1 MRRKYGVSYKGSKS
15 KIADKLAEVIPYRG
29 IDNFYD
35 LFAGGCAVTHKMYL
49 EGRYKHYYANDINGQ
64 ALRLFCDG
72 LKGKYANETRW
83 ISRED
88 FFNLKDSD
96 PYVSCCW
103 SFGNNQRDYL
113 YSKSIEPYK
122 KACHYAIVFNDFSLL
137 RQLYPSVSE
146 ACEITLKGITDI
158 HERRIKFR
166 NIVKSRLNDG
176 DNTQFLETSGEMDR
190 LESLERLERLQ
201 SLEHLE
207 RLQSLERLERL
218 QSLEHLERLQSL
230 ERLER
235 LQSLE
240 HLERLQSLEHLER
253 LQSLEGSIS
262 DYRDVEIKSN
272 SVIYADIP
280 YIATNTYD
288 NTSSVIQPFNHEE
301 FYDWCCKQN
310 ELVLISEYYMPE
322 DRFTKVWSV
331 KHVQS
336 LCAAKTSSVQEC
348 LFVPTRQLEKY
359 NNMMK
364 RSQPCQSLFTNV

>member
-15 KIADKLAEVIPYRG
+15 KIVDKLAEVIPYRG

-49 EGRYKHYYANDINGQ
+49 EGRYKHYYANDIDGQ

-88 FFNLKDSD
+88 FFNLKDCD

-113 YSKSIEPYK
+113 YSRAIEPYK
-122 KACHYAIVFNDFSLL
+122 KACHYAIVFGDFSLL
-137 RQLYPSVSE
+137 KDLYPDVGA
-146 ACEITLKGITDI
+146 ACEITLNGIVDI

-166 NIVKSRLNDG
+166 SVIGCKLAERSNSGLMRLSQENDV
-176 DNTQFLETSGEMDR
+176 DR

-201 SLEHLE
+201 SLE
-207 RLQSLERLERL
+207 RLERLE
-218 QSLEHLERLQSL
+218 SFEYSV
-230 ERLER
+230 
-235 LQSLE
+235 
-240 HLERLQSLEHLER
+240 
-253 LQSLEGSIS
+253 S
-262 DYRDVEIKSN
+262 DYKAVEIKPN

-280 YIATNTYD
+280 YISTNTYD
-288 NTSSVIQPFNHEE
+288 GTSSVVQPFNHEE
-301 FYDWCCKQN
+301 FYDWCCKQK
-310 ELVLISEYYMPE
+310 ELVLISEYYMPA
-322 DRFTKVWSV
+322 DRFTKVWSTN
-331 KHVQS
+331 HVQS
-336 LCAAKTSSVQEC
+336 LCATKTSSVQEC
-348 LFVPTRQLEKY
+348 LFVPTHQLEKY

>member
-15 KIADKLAEVIPYRG
+15 KIVDKLAEVIPYRG

-49 EGRYKHYYANDINGQ
+49 EGRYKHYYANDIDGQ

-88 FFNLKDSD
+88 FFNLKDCD

-113 YSKSIEPYK
+113 YSRAIEPYK
-122 KACHYAIVFNDFSLL
+122 KACHYAIVFGDFSLL
-137 RQLYPSVSE
+137 KDLYPDVGA
-146 ACEITLKGITDI
+146 ACEITLNGIVDI
-158 HERRIKFR
+158 RERRIKFR
-166 NIVKSRLNDG
+166 SVIGCKLAERSNSGLMRLSQENDV
-176 DNTQFLETSGEMDR
+176 DR

-201 SLEHLE
+201 SLE
-207 RLQSLERLERL
+207 RLERLE
-218 QSLEHLERLQSL
+218 SFEYSV
-230 ERLER
+230 
-235 LQSLE
+235 
-240 HLERLQSLEHLER
+240 
-253 LQSLEGSIS
+253 S
-262 DYRDVEIKSN
+262 DYKAVEIKPN

-280 YIATNTYD
+280 YISTNTYD
-288 NTSSVIQPFNHEE
+288 GTSSVVQPFNHEE
-301 FYDWCCKQN
+301 FYDWCCKQK
-310 ELVLISEYYMPE
+310 ELVLISEYYMPA
-322 DRFTKVWSV
+322 DRFTKVWSTN
-331 KHVQS
+331 HVQS
-336 LCAAKTSSVQEC
+336 LCATKTSSVQEC
-348 LFVPTRQLEKY
+348 LFVPTHQLEKY

>member
-1 MRRKYGVSYKGSKS
+1 MKRKYGVSYKGSKS
-15 KIADKLAEVIPYRG
+15 KIVDKLAEVIPYRG

-49 EGRYKHYYANDINGQ
+49 EGRYKHYYANDIDGQ

-72 LKGKYANETRW
+72 LKGKYTNETRW

-176 DNTQFLETSGEMDR
+176 DNTQFLETSGEMER

-201 SLEHLE
+201 SLE
-207 RLQSLERLERL
+207 
-218 QSLEHLERLQSL
+218 
-230 ERLER
+230 
-235 LQSLE
+235 
-240 HLERLQSLEHLER
+240 
-253 LQSLEGSIS
+253 GSIS
-262 DYRDVEIKSN
+262 DYRAVEIKPN

-322 DRFTKVWSV
+322 DRFTKVWSTN
-331 KHVQS
+331 HVQS
-336 LCAAKTSSVQEC
+336 LCATKTSSVQEC
-348 LFVPTRQLEKY
+348 LFVPTHQLEKY

-364 RSQPCQSLFTNV
+364 RSQPCLSLFTNV

>member
-15 KIADKLAEVIPYRG
+15 KIVDKLAEVIPYRG

-49 EGRYKHYYANDINGQ
+49 ERRYKHYYANDIDGQ

-88 FFNLKDSD
+88 FFNLKDCD

-113 YSKSIEPYK
+113 YSRAIEPYK
-122 KACHYAIVFNDFSLL
+122 KACHYAIVFGDFSLL
-137 RQLYPSVSE
+137 KDLYPDVGA
-146 ACEITLKGITDI
+146 ACEITLNGIVDI

-166 NIVKSRLNDG
+166 SVIGCKLAERSNSGLMRLSQENDV
-176 DNTQFLETSGEMDR
+176 DR
-190 LESLERLERLQ
+190 LESLER
-201 SLEHLE
+201 LE

-218 QSLEHLERLQSL
+218 QSLESL
-230 ERLER
+230 ERLE
-235 LQSLE
+235 SLE
-240 HLERLQSLEHLER
+240 SFEYSV
-253 LQSLEGSIS
+253 S
-262 DYRDVEIKSN
+262 DYKDVEIKPN

-280 YIATNTYD
+280 YISTNTYD
-288 NTSSVIQPFNHEE
+288 GTSSVVQPFNHEE
-301 FYDWCCKQN
+301 FYDWCCKQK
-310 ELVLISEYYMPE
+310 ELVLISEYYLPA
-322 DRFTKVWSV
+322 DRFTKVWSTN
-331 KHVQS
+331 HVQS
-336 LCAAKTSSVQEC
+336 LCATKTSSVQEC
-348 LFVPTRQLEKY
+348 LFVPTHQLEKY

>member
-15 KIADKLAEVIPYRG
+15 KIVDKLAEVIPYRG

-49 EGRYKHYYANDINGQ
+49 EGRYKHYYANDIDGQ

-88 FFNLKDSD
+88 FFNLKDCD

-113 YSKSIEPYK
+113 YSRAIEPYK
-122 KACHYAIVFNDFSLL
+122 KACHYAIVFGDFSLL
-137 RQLYPSVSE
+137 KDLYPDVGA
-146 ACEITLKGITDI
+146 ACEITLNGIVDI
-158 HERRIKFR
+158 RERRIKFR
-166 NIVKSRLNDG
+166 SVIGCKLAERSNSGLMRLSQENDV
-176 DNTQFLETSGEMDR
+176 DR

-201 SLEHLE
+201 SLE
-207 RLQSLERLERL
+207 SLERLE
-218 QSLEHLERLQSL
+218 SFEYSV
-230 ERLER
+230 
-235 LQSLE
+235 
-240 HLERLQSLEHLER
+240 
-253 LQSLEGSIS
+253 S
-262 DYRDVEIKSN
+262 DYKAVEIKPN

-280 YIATNTYD
+280 YISTNTYD
-288 NTSSVIQPFNHEE
+288 GTSSVVQPFNHEE
-301 FYDWCCKQN
+301 FYDWCCKQK
-310 ELVLISEYYMPE
+310 ELVLISEYYMPA
-322 DRFTKVWSV
+322 DRFTKVWSTN
-331 KHVQS
+331 HVQS
-336 LCAAKTSSVQEC
+336 LCATKTSSVQEC
-348 LFVPTRQLEKY
+348 LFVPTHQLEKY

>member
-88 FFNLKDSD
+88 FFDLKDSD

-137 RQLYPSVSE
+137 RQLYPSISE

-176 DNTQFLETSGEMDR
+176 DNTLFLETSGEMDR
-190 LESLERLERLQ
+190 LESLERLQ
-201 SLEHLE
+201 SLK
-207 RLQSLERLERL
+207 
-218 QSLEHLERLQSL
+218 
-230 ERLER
+230 
-235 LQSLE
+235 
-240 HLERLQSLEHLER
+240 
-253 LQSLEGSIS
+253 GSIS
-262 DYRDVEIKSN
+262 DYRDVEIKPN

-322 DRFTKVWSV
+322 DRFTKVWSTN
-331 KHVQS
+331 HMQS
-336 LCAAKTSSVQEC
+336 LCATKTSSVQEC

-364 RSQPCQSLFTNV
+364 RSQPCLSLFTNV

>member
-15 KIADKLAEVIPYRG
+15 KIVDKLAEVIPYRG

-49 EGRYKHYYANDINGQ
+49 EGRYKHYYANDIDGQ

-88 FFNLKDSD
+88 FFNLKDCD

-113 YSKSIEPYK
+113 YSRAIEPYK
-122 KACHYAIVFNDFSLL
+122 KACHYAIVFGDFALL
-137 RQLYPSVSE
+137 KDLYPDVGA
-146 ACEITLKGITDI
+146 ACEITLNGIVDI

-166 NIVKSRLNDG
+166 SVIGCKLAERSNSGLMRLSQENDV
-176 DNTQFLETSGEMDR
+176 DR

-201 SLEHLE
+201 SLE
-207 RLQSLERLERL
+207 RLERLERL
-218 QSLEHLERLQSL
+218 ESFEYSV
-230 ERLER
+230 
-235 LQSLE
+235 
-240 HLERLQSLEHLER
+240 
-253 LQSLEGSIS
+253 S
-262 DYRDVEIKSN
+262 DYKAVEIKPN

-280 YIATNTYD
+280 YISTNTYD
-288 NTSSVIQPFNHEE
+288 GTSSVVQPFNHEE
-301 FYDWCCKQN
+301 FYDWCCKQK
-310 ELVLISEYYMPE
+310 ELVLISEYYMPA
-322 DRFTKVWSV
+322 DRFTKVWSTN
-331 KHVQS
+331 HVQS
-336 LCAAKTSSVQEC
+336 LCATKTSSVQEC
-348 LFVPTRQLEKY
+348 LFVPTHQLEKY

>member
-15 KIADKLAEVIPYRG
+15 KIVDKLAEVIPYRG

-49 EGRYKHYYANDINGQ
+49 EGRYKHYYANDIDGQ

-88 FFNLKDSD
+88 FFNLKDCD

-113 YSKSIEPYK
+113 YSRAIEPYK
-122 KACHYAIVFNDFSLL
+122 KACHYAIVFGDFSLL
-137 RQLYPSVSE
+137 KDLYPDVGA
-146 ACEITLKGITDI
+146 ACEITLNGIVDI

-166 NIVKSRLNDG
+166 SVIGCKLAERSNSGLMRLSQENDV
-176 DNTQFLETSGEMDR
+176 DR
-190 LESLERLERLQ
+190 LESLER
-201 SLEHLE
+201 LE

-218 QSLEHLERLQSL
+218 QSLESL
-230 ERLER
+230 ERLE
-235 LQSLE
+235 SFE
-240 HLERLQSLEHLER
+240 YSV
-253 LQSLEGSIS
+253 S
-262 DYRDVEIKSN
+262 DYKAVEIKPN

-280 YIATNTYD
+280 YISTNTYD
-288 NTSSVIQPFNHEE
+288 GTSSVVQPFNHEE
-301 FYDWCCKQN
+301 FYDWCCKQK
-310 ELVLISEYYMPE
+310 ELVLISEYYMPA
-322 DRFTKVWSV
+322 DRFTKVWSTN
-331 KHVQS
+331 HVQS
-336 LCAAKTSSVQEC
+336 LCATKTSSVQEC
-348 LFVPTRQLEKY
+348 LFVPTHQLEKY

>member
-15 KIADKLAEVIPYRG
+15 KIVDKLAEVIPYRG

-146 ACEITLKGITDI
+146 ACEITLKDVTDI

-201 SLEHLE
+201 SLE
-207 RLQSLERLERL
+207 RLERLE
-218 QSLEHLERLQSL
+218 SLDESV
-230 ERLER
+230 
-235 LQSLE
+235 
-240 HLERLQSLEHLER
+240 
-253 LQSLEGSIS
+253 S
-262 DYRDVEIKSN
+262 DYRAVEIKPN

-322 DRFTKVWSV
+322 DRFTKVWGTN
-331 KHVQS
+331 HVQS
-336 LCAAKTSSVQEC
+336 LCATKTSSVQEC

-364 RSQPCQSLFTNV
+364 RSQPCLSLFTNV

>member
-15 KIADKLAEVIPYRG
+15 KIVDKLAEVIPYRG

-49 EGRYKHYYANDINGQ
+49 EGRYKHYYANDIDGQ

-88 FFNLKDSD
+88 FFNLKDCD

-113 YSKSIEPYK
+113 YSRAIEPYK
-122 KACHYAIVFNDFSLL
+122 KACHYAIVFGDFSLL
-137 RQLYPSVSE
+137 KDLYPDVGA
-146 ACEITLKGITDI
+146 ACEVALGGITDI

-166 NIVKSRLNDG
+166 SVIGCKLAERSNSGLLRLSQENDV
-176 DNTQFLETSGEMDR
+176 DR

-201 SLEHLE
+201 SLE
-207 RLQSLERLERL
+207 SLERLE
-218 QSLEHLERLQSL
+218 SFEYSV
-230 ERLER
+230 
-235 LQSLE
+235 
-240 HLERLQSLEHLER
+240 
-253 LQSLEGSIS
+253 S
-262 DYRDVEIKSN
+262 DYKAVEIKPN

-280 YIATNTYD
+280 YISTNTYD
-288 NTSSVIQPFNHEE
+288 GTSSVVQPFNHEE
-301 FYDWCCKQN
+301 FYDWCCKQK
-310 ELVLISEYYMPE
+310 ELVLISEYYMPA
-322 DRFTKVWSV
+322 DRFTKVWSTN
-331 KHVQS
+331 HVQS
-336 LCAAKTSSVQEC
+336 LCATKTSSVQEC
-348 LFVPTRQLEKY
+348 LFVPTHQLEKY

>member
-15 KIADKLAEVIPYRG
+15 KIVDKLAEVIPYRG

-49 EGRYKHYYANDINGQ
+49 EGRYKHYYANDIDGQ

-176 DNTQFLETSGEMDR
+176 DNTQFLETSGEMER

-201 SLEHLE
+201 SLE
-207 RLQSLERLERL
+207 
-218 QSLEHLERLQSL
+218 
-230 ERLER
+230 
-235 LQSLE
+235 
-240 HLERLQSLEHLER
+240 
-253 LQSLEGSIS
+253 GSIS
-262 DYRDVEIKSN
+262 DYRAVEIKPN

-322 DRFTKVWSV
+322 DRFTKVWSTN
-331 KHVQS
+331 HVQS
-336 LCAAKTSSVQEC
+336 LCATKTSSVQEC
-348 LFVPTRQLEKY
+348 LFVPTHQLEKY

-364 RSQPCQSLFTNV
+364 RSQPCLSLFTNV

>member
-15 KIADKLAEVIPYRG
+15 KIVDKLAEVIPYRG

-88 FFNLKDSD
+88 FFSLKDSD

-113 YSKSIEPYK
+113 YSRAIEPYK

-137 RQLYPSVSE
+137 RQFYPSISK
-146 ACEITLKGITDI
+146 ACEITLKGITNI

-166 NIVKSRLNDG
+166 NIVKSRLNNG
-176 DNTQFLETSGEMDR
+176 DNTLFLETSGEMGR

-201 SLEHLE
+201 SLK
-207 RLQSLERLERL
+207 
-218 QSLEHLERLQSL
+218 
-230 ERLER
+230 
-235 LQSLE
+235 
-240 HLERLQSLEHLER
+240 
-253 LQSLEGSIS
+253 GSIS
-262 DYRDVEIKSN
+262 DYRDVEIKPN

-322 DRFTKVWSV
+322 DRFTKVWSTN
-331 KHVQS
+331 HMRS
-336 LCAAKTSSVQEC
+336 LCATKTSSVQEC

-364 RSQPCQSLFTNV
+364 RSQPCLSLFTNV

>member
-15 KIADKLAEVIPYRG
+15 KIVDKLAEVIPYRG

-49 EGRYKHYYANDINGQ
+49 EGRYKHYYANDIDGQ

-88 FFNLKDSD
+88 FFNLKDCD

-113 YSKSIEPYK
+113 YSRAIEPYK
-122 KACHYAIVFNDFSLL
+122 KACHYAIVFGDFSLL
-137 RQLYPSVSE
+137 KDLYPDVGA
-146 ACEITLKGITDI
+146 ACEITLNGIVDI

-166 NIVKSRLNDG
+166 SVIGCKLAERSNSGLMRLSQENDV
-176 DNTQFLETSGEMDR
+176 DR

-201 SLEHLE
+201 SLE
-207 RLQSLERLERL
+207 RLERLE
-218 QSLEHLERLQSL
+218 SFEYSV
-230 ERLER
+230 
-235 LQSLE
+235 
-240 HLERLQSLEHLER
+240 
-253 LQSLEGSIS
+253 S
-262 DYRDVEIKSN
+262 DYKAVEIKPN

-280 YIATNTYD
+280 YISTNTYD
-288 NTSSVIQPFNHEE
+288 GTSSVVQPFNHEE

-310 ELVLISEYYMPE
+310 ELVLISEYYMPK
-322 DRFTKVWSV
+322 DRFTKVWSTN
-331 KHVQS
+331 HVQS
-336 LCAAKTSSVQEC
+336 LCATKTSSVQEC
-348 LFVPTRQLEKY
+348 LFVPTHQLEKY

>member
-1 MRRKYGVSYKGSKS
+1 MRRKYCVSYKGSKS
-15 KIADKLAEVIPYRG
+15 KIVDKLAEVIPYRG

-49 EGRYKHYYANDINGQ
+49 EGRYKHYYANDIDGQ

-113 YSKSIEPYK
+113 YSRAIEPYK

-137 RQLYPSVSE
+137 RQFYPSVSE

-166 NIVKSRLNDG
+166 NIVKSRLNDE
-176 DNTQFLETSGEMDR
+176 DNTQLLETSCEMDR

-201 SLEHLE
+201 SLESLE
-207 RLQSLERLERL
+207 RLQSLDE
-218 QSLEHLERLQSL
+218 
-230 ERLER
+230 
-235 LQSLE
+235 
-240 HLERLQSLEHLER
+240 
-253 LQSLEGSIS
+253 SIL
-262 DYRDVEIKSN
+262 DYRAVEIKPN

-280 YIATNTYD
+280 YFSTDGYD
-288 NTSSVIQPFNHEE
+288 KQSSVVQSFNHEE
-301 FYDWCCKQN
+301 FYDWCWNQN
-310 ELVLISEYYMPE
+310 ELVLISEYYMPK
-322 DRFTKVWSV
+322 DRFTKVWSTN
-331 KHVQS
+331 HIQS
-336 LCAAKTSSVQEC
+336 LCATKTSSVQEC
-348 LFVPTRQLEKY
+348 LFVPTHQLEKY

>member
-15 KIADKLAEVIPYRG
+15 KIVDKLAEVIPYRG

-49 EGRYKHYYANDINGQ
+49 ERRYKHYYANDIDGQ

-113 YSKSIEPYK
+113 YSRAIEPYK
-122 KACHYAIVFNDFSLL
+122 KACHYAIVFGDFALL
-137 RQLYPSVSE
+137 KDLYPDVGA
-146 ACEITLKGITDI
+146 ACEITLNGIVDI

-166 NIVKSRLNDG
+166 SVIGCKLAERSNSGLMRLSQENDV
-176 DNTQFLETSGEMDR
+176 DR

-201 SLEHLE
+201 SLE
-207 RLQSLERLERL
+207 RLERLE
-218 QSLEHLERLQSL
+218 SFEYSV
-230 ERLER
+230 
-235 LQSLE
+235 
-240 HLERLQSLEHLER
+240 
-253 LQSLEGSIS
+253 S
-262 DYRDVEIKSN
+262 DYKAVEIKPN

-280 YIATNTYD
+280 YISTNTYD
-288 NTSSVIQPFNHEE
+288 GTSSVVQPFNHEE

-310 ELVLISEYYMPE
+310 ELVLISEYYMPK
-322 DRFTKVWSV
+322 DRFTKVWSTN
-331 KHVQS
+331 HVQS
-336 LCAAKTSSVQEC
+336 LCATKTSSVQEC
-348 LFVPTRQLEKY
+348 LFVPTHQLEKY
-359 NNMMK
+359 NNLMK

>member
-15 KIADKLAEVIPYRG
+15 KIVDKLAEVIPYRG

-49 EGRYKHYYANDINGQ
+49 EGRYKHYYANDIDGQ

-88 FFNLKDSD
+88 FFNLKDCD

-113 YSKSIEPYK
+113 YSRAIEPYK
-122 KACHYAIVFNDFSLL
+122 KACHYAIVFGDFALL
-137 RQLYPSVSE
+137 KDLYPDVGA
-146 ACEITLKGITDI
+146 ACEITLNGIVDI

-166 NIVKSRLNDG
+166 SVIGCKLAERSNSGLMRLSQENDV
-176 DNTQFLETSGEMDR
+176 DR

-201 SLEHLE
+201 SLE
-207 RLQSLERLERL
+207 RLERLE
-218 QSLEHLERLQSL
+218 SFEYSV
-230 ERLER
+230 
-235 LQSLE
+235 SA
-240 HLERLQSLEHLER
+240 
-253 LQSLEGSIS
+253 
-262 DYRDVEIKSN
+262 YKAVEIKPN

-280 YIATNTYD
+280 YISTNTYD
-288 NTSSVIQPFNHEE
+288 GTSSVVQPFNHEE
-301 FYDWCCKQN
+301 FYDWCCKQK
-310 ELVLISEYYMPE
+310 ELVLISEYYMPA
-322 DRFTKVWSV
+322 DRFTKVWSTN
-331 KHVQS
+331 HVQS
-336 LCAAKTSSVQEC
+336 LCATKTSSVQEC
-348 LFVPTRQLEKY
+348 LFVPTHQLEKY
-359 NNMMK
+359 NNLMK

>member
-1 MRRKYGVSYKGSKS
+1 M
-15 KIADKLAEVIPYRG
+15 
-29 IDNFYD
+29 
-35 LFAGGCAVTHKMYL
+35 FAGGCAVTHKMYL
-49 EGRYKHYYANDINGQ
+49 EGRYKHYYANDIDGH

-88 FFNLKDSD
+88 FFNLKDCD

-113 YSKSIEPYK
+113 YSRAIEPYK

-137 RQLYPSVSE
+137 RQFYPSVSE

-166 NIVKSRLNDG
+166 NIVKRRLNDEG
-176 DNTQFLETSGEMDR
+176 NTQLLETSCEMDR

-201 SLEHLE
+201 SLESLE
-207 RLQSLERLERL
+207 RLQSLDE
-218 QSLEHLERLQSL
+218 SV
-230 ERLER
+230 
-235 LQSLE
+235 
-240 HLERLQSLEHLER
+240 
-253 LQSLEGSIS
+253 S
-262 DYRDVEIKSN
+262 DYRAVEIKPN

-280 YIATNTYD
+280 YISTNTY
-288 NTSSVIQPFNHEE
+288 NKKSSTAQSFNHDE
-301 FYDWCCKQN
+301 FYDWCCKQK
-310 ELVLISEYYMPE
+310 ELVLISEYYMPA
-322 DRFTKVWSV
+322 DRFTKVWSTN
-331 KHVQS
+331 HVQS
-336 LCAAKTSSVQEC
+336 LCATKTSSVQEC
-348 LFVPTRQLEKY
+348 LFVPTHQLEKY

>member
-1 MRRKYGVSYKGSKS
+1 MVKYRKRGKGMRRKYGVSYKGSKS
-15 KIADKLAEVIPYRG
+15 KIVDKLAEVIPYRG

-49 EGRYKHYYANDINGQ
+49 EGRYKHYYANDIDGQ

-88 FFNLKDSD
+88 FFNLKDCD

-113 YSKSIEPYK
+113 YSRAIEPYK
-122 KACHYAIVFNDFSLL
+122 KACHYAIVFGDFALL
-137 RQLYPSVSE
+137 KDLYPDVGA
-146 ACEITLKGITDI
+146 ACEITLNGIVDI

-166 NIVKSRLNDG
+166 SVIGCKLAERSNSGLMRLSQENDV
-176 DNTQFLETSGEMDR
+176 DR

-201 SLEHLE
+201 SLE
-207 RLQSLERLERL
+207 SLERLE
-218 QSLEHLERLQSL
+218 SFEYSV
-230 ERLER
+230 
-235 LQSLE
+235 
-240 HLERLQSLEHLER
+240 
-253 LQSLEGSIS
+253 S
-262 DYRDVEIKSN
+262 DYKAVEIKPN

-280 YIATNTYD
+280 YISTNTYD
-288 NTSSVIQPFNHEE
+288 GTSSVVQPFNHEE

-310 ELVLISEYYMPE
+310 ELVLISEYYMPK
-322 DRFTKVWSV
+322 DRFTKVWSTN
-331 KHVQS
+331 HVQS
-336 LCAAKTSSVQEC
+336 LCATKTSSVQEC
-348 LFVPTRQLEKY
+348 LFVPTHQLEKY
-359 NNMMK
+359 NNLMK

>member
-15 KIADKLAEVIPYRG
+15 KIVDKLAEVIPYRG

-49 EGRYKHYYANDINGQ
+49 EGRYKHYYANDIDGQ

-88 FFNLKDSD
+88 FFNLKDRD

-113 YSKSIEPYK
+113 YSRAIEPYK

-166 NIVKSRLNDG
+166 NIVKSRLNDEG
-176 DNTQFLETSGEMDR
+176 NTQLLETSCEMDR

-201 SLEHLE
+201 SLE
-207 RLQSLERLERL
+207 SLERLE
-218 QSLEHLERLQSL
+218 SLDESVL
-230 ERLER
+230 
-235 LQSLE
+235 
-240 HLERLQSLEHLER
+240 
-253 LQSLEGSIS
+253 
-262 DYRDVEIKSN
+262 DYRAVEIKPN

-280 YIATNTYD
+280 YISTNTYD
-288 NTSSVIQPFNHEE
+288 GTSSVVQPFNHEE

-310 ELVLISEYYMPE
+310 ELVLISEYYMPK
-322 DRFTKVWSV
+322 DRFTKVWSTN
-331 KHVQS
+331 HVQS
-336 LCAAKTSSVQEC
+336 LCATKTSSVQEC
-348 LFVPTRQLEKY
+348 LFVPTHQLEKY

-364 RSQPCQSLFTNV
+364 RSQPCQSLFTNL

>member
-201 SLEHLE
+201 SLK
-207 RLQSLERLERL
+207 
-218 QSLEHLERLQSL
+218 
-230 ERLER
+230 
-235 LQSLE
+235 
-240 HLERLQSLEHLER
+240 
-253 LQSLEGSIS
+253 GSIS
-262 DYRDVEIKSN
+262 DYRAVEIKPN

-288 NTSSVIQPFNHEE
+288 KASSVIQPFNHEE

-322 DRFTKVWSV
+322 DRFTKVWSTI
-331 KHVQS
+331 HMQS
-336 LCAAKTSSVQEC
+336 LCATKTSSVQEC
-348 LFVPTRQLEKY
+348 LFVPTHQLEKY

-364 RSQPCQSLFTNV
+364 RSQPCLSLFTNV

>member
-1 MRRKYGVSYKGSKS
+1 MKRKYGVSYKGSKS
-15 KIADKLAEVIPYRG
+15 KIVDKLAEVIPYRG

-49 EGRYKHYYANDINGQ
+49 EGRYKHYYANDIDGQ

-72 LKGKYANETRW
+72 LKGKYTNETRW

-176 DNTQFLETSGEMDR
+176 DNTQFLETSGEMER
-190 LESLERLERLQ
+190 LES
-201 SLEHLE
+201 LE

-218 QSLEHLERLQSL
+218 QSLER
-230 ERLER
+230 
-235 LQSLE
+235 
-240 HLERLQSLEHLER
+240 LER

-262 DYRDVEIKSN
+262 DYRAVEIKPN

-322 DRFTKVWSV
+322 DRFTKVWSTN
-331 KHVQS
+331 HVQS
-336 LCAAKTSSVQEC
+336 LCATKTSSVQEC
-348 LFVPTRQLEKY
+348 LFVPTHQLEKY

-364 RSQPCQSLFTNV
+364 RSQPCLSLFTNV

>member
-15 KIADKLAEVIPYRG
+15 KIVDKLAEVIPYRG

-49 EGRYKHYYANDINGQ
+49 EGRYKHYYANDIDGQ

-88 FFNLKDSD
+88 FFNLKDCD

-113 YSKSIEPYK
+113 YSRAIEPYK
-122 KACHYAIVFNDFSLL
+122 KACHYAIVFGDFALL
-137 RQLYPSVSE
+137 KDLYPDVGA
-146 ACEITLKGITDI
+146 ACEITLNGIVDI

-166 NIVKSRLNDG
+166 SVIGCKLAERSNSGLMRLSQENDV
-176 DNTQFLETSGEMDR
+176 DR

-201 SLEHLE
+201 SLESLERLE

-218 QSLEHLERLQSL
+218 ESFEYSV
-230 ERLER
+230 
-235 LQSLE
+235 
-240 HLERLQSLEHLER
+240 
-253 LQSLEGSIS
+253 S
-262 DYRDVEIKSN
+262 DYKAVEIKPN

-280 YIATNTYD
+280 YISTNTYD
-288 NTSSVIQPFNHEE
+288 GTSSVVQPFNHEE

-310 ELVLISEYYMPE
+310 ELVLISEYYMPK
-322 DRFTKVWSV
+322 DRFTKVWSTN
-331 KHVQS
+331 HVQS
-336 LCAAKTSSVQEC
+336 LCATKTSSVQEC
-348 LFVPTRQLEKY
+348 LFVPTHQLEKY

>member
-15 KIADKLAEVIPYRG
+15 KIVDKLAEVIPYRG

-49 EGRYKHYYANDINGQ
+49 EGRYKHYYANDIDGQ

-88 FFNLKDSD
+88 FFNLKDCD

-113 YSKSIEPYK
+113 YSRAIEPYK
-122 KACHYAIVFNDFSLL
+122 KACHYAIVFGDFALL
-137 RQLYPSVSE
+137 KDLYPDVGA
-146 ACEITLKGITDI
+146 ACEITLNGIVDI

-166 NIVKSRLNDG
+166 SVIGCKLAERSNSGLMRLSQENDV
-176 DNTQFLETSGEMDR
+176 DR

-201 SLEHLE
+201 SLE
-207 RLQSLERLERL
+207 SLERLE
-218 QSLEHLERLQSL
+218 SFEYSV
-230 ERLER
+230 
-235 LQSLE
+235 
-240 HLERLQSLEHLER
+240 
-253 LQSLEGSIS
+253 S
-262 DYRDVEIKSN
+262 DYKAVEIKPN

-280 YIATNTYD
+280 YISTNTY
-288 NTSSVIQPFNHEE
+288 NKKSSTAQSFNHDE
-301 FYDWCCKQN
+301 FYDWCCSQR
-310 ELVLISEYYMPE
+310 ELVLVSEYQMPK
-322 DRFTKVWSV
+322 DRFTKVWSTN
-331 KHVQS
+331 HVQS
-336 LCAAKTSSVQEC
+336 LCATKTSSVQEC
-348 LFVPTRQLEKY
+348 LFVPTHQLEKY

>member
-15 KIADKLAEVIPYRG
+15 KIVDKLAEVIPYRG

-49 EGRYKHYYANDINGQ
+49 EGRYKHYYANDIDGQ

-88 FFNLKDSD
+88 FFNLKDCD

-113 YSKSIEPYK
+113 YSRAIEPYK
-122 KACHYAIVFNDFSLL
+122 KACHYAIVFGDFALL
-137 RQLYPSVSE
+137 KDLYPDVGA
-146 ACEITLKGITDI
+146 ACEITLNGIVDI

-166 NIVKSRLNDG
+166 SVIGCKLAERSNSGLMRLSQENDV
-176 DNTQFLETSGEMDR
+176 DR

-201 SLEHLE
+201 SLE
-207 RLQSLERLERL
+207 SLERLE
-218 QSLEHLERLQSL
+218 SFEYSV
-230 ERLER
+230 
-235 LQSLE
+235 
-240 HLERLQSLEHLER
+240 
-253 LQSLEGSIS
+253 S
-262 DYRDVEIKSN
+262 DYKAVEIKPN

-280 YIATNTYD
+280 YISTNTY
-288 NTSSVIQPFNHEE
+288 NGTSSVVQPFNHEE

-310 ELVLISEYYMPE
+310 ELVLISEYYMPK
-322 DRFTKVWSV
+322 DRFTKVWSTN
-331 KHVQS
+331 HVQS
-336 LCAAKTSSVQEC
+336 LCATKTSSVQEC
-348 LFVPTRQLEKY
+348 LFVPTHQLEKY

>member
-15 KIADKLAEVIPYRG
+15 KIVDKLAEVIPYRG

-49 EGRYKHYYANDINGQ
+49 ERRYKHYYANDIDGQ

-137 RQLYPSVSE
+137 RQFYPSISK
-146 ACEITLKGITDI
+146 ACEKTLKGITDI

-166 NIVKSRLNDG
+166 NIVKSRLNDE
-176 DNTQFLETSGEMDR
+176 DNTQLLETSCEMDR

-201 SLEHLE
+201 SLDESVL
-207 RLQSLERLERL
+207 
-218 QSLEHLERLQSL
+218 
-230 ERLER
+230 
-235 LQSLE
+235 
-240 HLERLQSLEHLER
+240 
-253 LQSLEGSIS
+253 
-262 DYRDVEIKSN
+262 DYRAVEIKPN

-280 YIATNTYD
+280 YISTNTYD
-288 NTSSVIQPFNHEE
+288 NTSSVVQPFNHEE

-310 ELVLISEYYMPE
+310 ELVLISEYYMPK
-322 DRFTKVWSV
+322 DRFTKVWRTN
-331 KHVQS
+331 HVQS
-336 LCAAKTSSVQEC
+336 LCATKTSSVQEC
-348 LFVPTRQLEKY
+348 LFVPTHQLEKY

>member
-15 KIADKLAEVIPYRG
+15 KIVDKLAEVIPYRG

-49 EGRYKHYYANDINGQ
+49 EGRYKHYYANDIDGR

-83 ISRED
+83 ISREV
-88 FFNLKDSD
+88 FFNLKDCD

-113 YSKSIEPYK
+113 YSRAIEPYK
-122 KACHYAIVFNDFSLL
+122 KACHYAIVFGDFALL
-137 RQLYPSVSE
+137 KDLYPDVGA
-146 ACEITLKGITDI
+146 ACEITLNGIVDI

-166 NIVKSRLNDG
+166 SVIGCKLAERSNTGLMRLSQENDV
-176 DNTQFLETSGEMDR
+176 DR

-201 SLEHLE
+201 SLESLE
-207 RLQSLERLERL
+207 RLERLERL
-218 QSLEHLERLQSL
+218 QSLESL
-230 ERLER
+230 ERLE
-235 LQSLE
+235 SFE
-240 HLERLQSLEHLER
+240 YSV
-253 LQSLEGSIS
+253 S
-262 DYRDVEIKSN
+262 DYKAVEIKPN

-280 YIATNTYD
+280 YISTNTYD
-288 NTSSVIQPFNHEE
+288 GTSSVVQPFNHEE
-301 FYDWCCKQN
+301 FYDWCCKQK
-310 ELVLISEYYMPE
+310 ELVLISEYYMPA
-322 DRFTKVWSV
+322 DRFTKVWSTN
-331 KHVQS
+331 HVQS
-336 LCAAKTSSVQEC
+336 LCATKTSSVQEC
-348 LFVPTRQLEKY
+348 LFVPTHQLEKY

>member
-15 KIADKLAEVIPYRG
+15 KIVDKLAEVIPYRG

-49 EGRYKHYYANDINGQ
+49 EGRYKHYYANDIDGQ

-72 LKGKYANETRW
+72 LKGKYTNETRW

-176 DNTQFLETSGEMDR
+176 DNTQFLETSGEMER

-201 SLEHLE
+201 SLEGLE

-218 QSLEHLERLQSL
+218 QSLE
-230 ERLER
+230 
-235 LQSLE
+235 
-240 HLERLQSLEHLER
+240 
-253 LQSLEGSIS
+253 GSIS
-262 DYRDVEIKSN
+262 DYRAVEIKPN

-322 DRFTKVWSV
+322 DRFTKVWSTN
-331 KHVQS
+331 HVQS
-336 LCAAKTSSVQEC
+336 LCATKTSSVQEC
-348 LFVPTRQLEKY
+348 LFVPTHQLEKY

-364 RSQPCQSLFTNV
+364 RSQPCLSLFTNV

>member
-15 KIADKLAEVIPYRG
+15 KIVDKLAEVIPYRG

-49 EGRYKHYYANDINGQ
+49 EGRYKHYYANDIDGR

-88 FFNLKDSD
+88 FFNLKDCD

-113 YSKSIEPYK
+113 YSRAIEPYK
-122 KACHYAIVFNDFSLL
+122 KACHYAIVFGDFALL
-137 RQLYPSVSE
+137 KDLYPDVGA
-146 ACEITLKGITDI
+146 ACEITLNGIVDI

-166 NIVKSRLNDG
+166 SVIGCKLAERSNTGLMRLSQENDV
-176 DNTQFLETSGEMDR
+176 DR

-201 SLEHLE
+201 SLE
-207 RLQSLERLERL
+207 SLERLE
-218 QSLEHLERLQSL
+218 SFEYSV
-230 ERLER
+230 
-235 LQSLE
+235 
-240 HLERLQSLEHLER
+240 
-253 LQSLEGSIS
+253 S
-262 DYRDVEIKSN
+262 DYKAVEIKPN

-280 YIATNTYD
+280 YISTNTYD
-288 NTSSVIQPFNHEE
+288 GTSSVVQPFNHEE
-301 FYDWCCKQN
+301 FYDWCCKQK
-310 ELVLISEYYMPE
+310 ELVLISEYYMPA
-322 DRFTKVWSV
+322 DRFTKVWSTN
-331 KHVQS
+331 HVQS
-336 LCAAKTSSVQEC
+336 LCATKTSSVQEC
-348 LFVPTRQLEKY
+348 LFVPTHQLEKY

>member
-15 KIADKLAEVIPYRG
+15 KIVDKLAEVIPYRG

-49 EGRYKHYYANDINGQ
+49 EGRYKHYYANDIDGQ

-88 FFNLKDSD
+88 FFNLKDCD

-113 YSKSIEPYK
+113 YSRAIEPYK
-122 KACHYAIVFNDFSLL
+122 KACHYAIVFGDFALL
-137 RQLYPSVSE
+137 KDLYPDVGA
-146 ACEITLKGITDI
+146 ACEVALNGIVGI

-166 NIVKSRLNDG
+166 SVIGCKLAERSNSGLMRLSQENDV
-176 DNTQFLETSGEMDR
+176 DR
-190 LESLERLERLQ
+190 LESLERLERLE
-201 SLEHLE
+201 SFEY
-207 RLQSLERLERL
+207 SV
-218 QSLEHLERLQSL
+218 
-230 ERLER
+230 
-235 LQSLE
+235 
-240 HLERLQSLEHLER
+240 
-253 LQSLEGSIS
+253 S
-262 DYRDVEIKSN
+262 DYKAVEIKPN

-280 YIATNTYD
+280 YISTNTYD
-288 NTSSVIQPFNHEE
+288 GTSSVVQPFNHEE
-301 FYDWCCKQN
+301 FYDWCCKQK
-310 ELVLISEYYMPE
+310 ELVLISEYYMPA
-322 DRFTKVWSV
+322 DRFTKVWSTN
-331 KHVQS
+331 HVQS
-336 LCAAKTSSVQEC
+336 LCATKTSSVQEC
-348 LFVPTRQLEKY
+348 LFVPTHQLEKY

>member
-15 KIADKLAEVIPYRG
+15 KIVDKLAEVIPYRG

-49 EGRYKHYYANDINGQ
+49 ERRYKHYYANDIDGQ

-88 FFNLKDSD
+88 FFNLKDCD

-113 YSKSIEPYK
+113 YSRAIEPYK

-137 RQLYPSVSE
+137 RQFYPSVSE

-166 NIVKSRLNDG
+166 NIVKRRLNDK
-176 DNTQFLETSGEMDR
+176 DNTQLLETSCEMDR
-190 LESLERLERLQ
+190 LESLERLQ
-201 SLEHLE
+201 SLDE
-207 RLQSLERLERL
+207 SV
-218 QSLEHLERLQSL
+218 
-230 ERLER
+230 
-235 LQSLE
+235 
-240 HLERLQSLEHLER
+240 
-253 LQSLEGSIS
+253 S
-262 DYRDVEIKSN
+262 DYRAVEIKPN

-280 YIATNTYD
+280 YISTNTYD
-288 NTSSVIQPFNHEE
+288 GTSSVVQPFNHEE
-301 FYDWCCKQN
+301 FYDWCCKQK
-310 ELVLISEYYMPE
+310 ELVLISEYYMPA
-322 DRFTKVWSV
+322 DRFTKVWSTN
-331 KHVQS
+331 HVQS
-336 LCAAKTSSVQEC
+336 LCATKTSSVQEC
-348 LFVPTRQLEKY
+348 LFVPTHQLEKY

>member
-15 KIADKLAEVIPYRG
+15 KIVDKLAEVIPYRG

-49 EGRYKHYYANDINGQ
+49 EGRYKHYYANDIDGQ

-83 ISRED
+83 ISRDD

-137 RQLYPSVSE
+137 RQFYPSVSE

-166 NIVKSRLNDG
+166 NIVKSRLNDK
-176 DNTQFLETSGEMDR
+176 TQLLETSCEIER

-201 SLEHLE
+201 SLGSLE
-207 RLQSLERLERL
+207 RLQSLDESVL
-218 QSLEHLERLQSL
+218 
-230 ERLER
+230 
-235 LQSLE
+235 
-240 HLERLQSLEHLER
+240 
-253 LQSLEGSIS
+253 
-262 DYRDVEIKSN
+262 DYRAVEIKPN
-272 SVIYADIP
+272 SVIYTDIP
-280 YIATNTYD
+280 YISTNTYD
-288 NTSSVIQPFNHEE
+288 DTSSVIQPFNHEE

-310 ELVLISEYYMPE
+310 ELVLISEYYMPK
-322 DRFTKVWSV
+322 DRFTKVWSTN
-331 KHVQS
+331 HAQS
-336 LCAAKTSSVQEC
+336 LCATKTSSVQEC
-348 LFVPTRQLEKY
+348 LFVPTHQLEKY

-364 RSQPCQSLFTNV
+364 RSQLCQSLSTNV

>member
-15 KIADKLAEVIPYRG
+15 KIVDKLAEVIPYRG

-49 EGRYKHYYANDINGQ
+49 EGRYKHYYANDIDGQ

-88 FFNLKDSD
+88 FFNLKDCD

-113 YSKSIEPYK
+113 YSRAIEPYK
-122 KACHYAIVFNDFSLL
+122 KACHYAIVFGDFSLL
-137 RQLYPSVSE
+137 KDLYPDVGA
-146 ACEITLKGITDI
+146 ACEITLNGIVDI

-166 NIVKSRLNDG
+166 SVIGCKLAERSNSGLMRLSQENDV
-176 DNTQFLETSGEMDR
+176 DR

-201 SLEHLE
+201 SLE
-207 RLQSLERLERL
+207 SLERLE
-218 QSLEHLERLQSL
+218 SFEYSV
-230 ERLER
+230 
-235 LQSLE
+235 
-240 HLERLQSLEHLER
+240 
-253 LQSLEGSIS
+253 S
-262 DYRDVEIKSN
+262 DYKAVEIKPN

-280 YIATNTYD
+280 YISTNTYD
-288 NTSSVIQPFNHEE
+288 GTSSVVQPFNHEE

-310 ELVLISEYYMPE
+310 ELVLISEYYMPK
-322 DRFTKVWSV
+322 DRFTKVWSTN
-331 KHVQS
+331 HVQS
-336 LCAAKTSSVQEC
+336 LCATKTSSVQEC
-348 LFVPTRQLEKY
+348 LFVPTHQLEKY

>member
-96 PYVSCCW
+96 PYVSCCCW

-201 SLEHLE
+201 SLE
-207 RLQSLERLERL
+207 S
-218 QSLEHLERLQSL
+218 
-230 ERLER
+230 
-235 LQSLE
+235 
-240 HLERLQSLEHLER
+240 LER

-262 DYRDVEIKSN
+262 DYRAVEIKPN

-322 DRFTKVWSV
+322 DRFTKVWSTN
-331 KHVQS
+331 HVQS
-336 LCAAKTSSVQEC
+336 LCAIKTSSVQEC

-364 RSQPCQSLFTNV
+364 RSQPCLSLFTNV

>member
-15 KIADKLAEVIPYRG
+15 KIVDKLAEVIPYRG

-49 EGRYKHYYANDINGQ
+49 EGRYKHYYANDIDGQ

-88 FFNLKDSD
+88 FFNLKDCD

-113 YSKSIEPYK
+113 YSRAIEPYK
-122 KACHYAIVFNDFSLL
+122 KACHYAIVFGDFALL
-137 RQLYPSVSE
+137 KDLYPDVGA
-146 ACEITLKGITDI
+146 ACEITLNGIVDI

-166 NIVKSRLNDG
+166 SVIGCKLAERSNSGLMRLSQENDV
-176 DNTQFLETSGEMDR
+176 DR

-201 SLEHLE
+201 SLE
-207 RLQSLERLERL
+207 SLERLE
-218 QSLEHLERLQSL
+218 SFEYSV
-230 ERLER
+230 
-235 LQSLE
+235 
-240 HLERLQSLEHLER
+240 
-253 LQSLEGSIS
+253 S
-262 DYRDVEIKSN
+262 DYRAVEIKPN

-280 YIATNTYD
+280 YISTNTYD
-288 NTSSVIQPFNHEE
+288 GTSSVVQPFNHEE

-310 ELVLISEYYMPE
+310 ELVLISEYYMPK
-322 DRFTKVWSV
+322 DRFTKVWSTN
-331 KHVQS
+331 HVQS
-336 LCAAKTSSVQEC
+336 LCATKTSSVQEC
-348 LFVPTRQLEKY
+348 LFVPTHQLEKY
-359 NNMMK
+359 NNLMK

>member
-15 KIADKLAEVIPYRG
+15 KIVDKLAEVIPYRG

-49 EGRYKHYYANDINGQ
+49 EGRYKHYYANDIDGQ

-72 LKGKYANETRW
+72 LKGKYTNETRW

-176 DNTQFLETSGEMDR
+176 DNTQFLETSSEMER

-201 SLEHLE
+201 SLE
-207 RLQSLERLERL
+207 
-218 QSLEHLERLQSL
+218 
-230 ERLER
+230 
-235 LQSLE
+235 
-240 HLERLQSLEHLER
+240 
-253 LQSLEGSIS
+253 GSIS
-262 DYRDVEIKSN
+262 DYRAVEIKPN

-280 YIATNTYD
+280 YIYTNTYD
-288 NTSSVIQPFNHEE
+288 DTSSIVQPFNHEE

-310 ELVLISEYYMPE
+310 ELVLISEYYMPK
-322 DRFTKVWSV
+322 DRFTKVWSTN
-331 KHVQS
+331 HVQS
-336 LCAAKTSSVQEC
+336 LCATKTSSVQEC
-348 LFVPTRQLEKY
+348 LFVPTHQLEKY

-364 RSQPCQSLFTNV
+364 RSQPCLSLFTNV